1 MRDEY
6 DEVIK
11 AAEERREIVAKY
23 DKVKKI
29 NHYELF

>member
-29 NHYELF
+29 SHLLF